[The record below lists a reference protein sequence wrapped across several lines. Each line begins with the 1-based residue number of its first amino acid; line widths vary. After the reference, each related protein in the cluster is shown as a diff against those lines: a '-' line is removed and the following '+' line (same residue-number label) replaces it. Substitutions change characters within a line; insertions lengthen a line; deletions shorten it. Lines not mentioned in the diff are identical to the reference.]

1 MLLRFVSILIIIT
14 LPRLAY
20 CLTEV
25 VDGITWTYTVSNGAA
40 TVGGGSSSSLAIA
53 TSTSGAITVPSTLG
67 GVPVTGIAQCAFY
80 SCSGLTSVTI
90 PTSVTD
96 IGYSAFSGC
105 SGLINLTLPFIG
117 SKRGN
122 TGTVDALFGYIFG
135 DSVYS
140 GGEKVSQWYSGTSS
154 TAYYI
159 PSSLNTVVVTD
170 ETKIGFGAFSNC
182 SRLKSVTIP
191 EGVTSVGDNAF
202 NGCSGLSNILIP
214 NSVSTIGGRA
224 FVGCSGLTNVT
235 IQDNVT
241 CIGERA
247 FAECSNLESMTL
259 PFIGAARGVETGIG
273 SVFGYVFGI
282 VSFTGGTNAV
292 FTYRTGNDKDTATLS
307 CYLPKT
313 LKRVMITDESN
324 IACGAFEQCSCL
336 TNIVLNDGITSVGD
350 FSFSECSGLTSI
362 VIPEGV
368 TNIGNSAFRDCIG
381 LVSLV
386 VPDSVVNIEQY
397 AFQGCSSLSEVDI
410 PASVRIGYKAFD
422 GCPAEENVTY
432 IDVAP
437 RIRNVT
443 AKQRY
448 PWNGKVDITFEVV
461 GDVTA
466 GLPEWNMPH
475 LAVTAQDRVTGVKYE
490 ASKEALSCD
499 TGSAEGAHHIVWDLD
514 KQGLEIKSDDVVF
527 SVAYVG
533 RQKPY
538 CVIDLSGGASASSYP
553 VSYLTDIPLVGWPDE
568 YKTAKLVLRLI
579 EPGSFKMGG
588 SHDVTLTKPFYCGVF
603 EVTQRQ
609 WELVT
614 GSNPC
619 SSTSYGKGNSYPVH
633 SVSCNEIR
641 GSSEGAEWPSSSAV
655 DSSSFLG
662 ILRARAGLDFDLP
675 TEAQWE
681 YACRA
686 GTTTTY
692 SYGDSANDNYM
703 WYTNNSDS
711 TSHEVGTRSPNPW
724 GLYDMHGNLWEWC
737 LDWYKGSLT
746 GGIDP
751 KGSSYGSWQVIRGG
765 GWNYNAPGCTSSVRL
780 FSHPSYGSYYIG
792 FRLVR
797 TLANE

>member
-1 MLLRFVSILIIIT
+1 
-14 LPRLAY
+14 
-20 CLTEV
+20 
-25 VDGITWTYTVSNGAA
+25 
-40 TVGGGSSSSLAIA
+40 
-53 TSTSGAITVPSTLG
+53 
-67 GVPVTGIAQCAFY
+67 
-80 SCSGLTSVTI
+80 
-90 PTSVTD
+90 
-96 IGYSAFSGC
+96 
-105 SGLINLTLPFIG
+105 
-117 SKRGN
+117 
-122 TGTVDALFGYIFG
+122 
-135 DSVYS
+135 
-140 GGEKVSQWYSGTSS
+140 
-154 TAYYI
+154 
-159 PSSLNTVVVTD
+159 
-170 ETKIGFGAFSNC
+170 
-182 SRLKSVTIP
+182 
-191 EGVTSVGDNAF
+191 
-202 NGCSGLSNILIP
+202 
-214 NSVSTIGGRA
+214 
-224 FVGCSGLTNVT
+224 
-235 IQDNVT
+235 
-241 CIGERA
+241 
-247 FAECSNLESMTL
+247 MTL

-362 VIPEGV
+362 VVPVGV
-368 TNIGNSAFRDCIG
+368 TNIGNSAFRNCVG

-386 VPDSVVNIEQY
+386 VPDSVVSIGQY
-397 AFQGCSSLSEVDI
+397 AYQGCSSLSEVDI

-422 GCPAEENVTY
+422 GCPAEESITY
-432 IDVAP
+432 SVVAP
-437 RIRNVT
+437 QIRNVT

-466 GLPEWNMPH
+466 GLPEWYMPPYISVSA
-475 LAVTAQDRVTGVKYE
+475 LKQADGAKYE
-490 ASKEALSCD
+490 ASNMAMSGD
-499 TGSAEGAHHIVWDLD
+499 TETMVGVHHVVWDLN
-514 KQGLEIKSDDVVF
+514 KQGLEIKSEDVVF
-527 SVAYVG
+527 SVAYAV
-533 RQKPY
+533 RHKPY

-553 VSYLTDIPLVGWPDE
+553 VSYLTDIPLVGWTDE

-633 SVSCNEIR
+633 LVSYNMIR
-641 GSSEGAEWPSSSAV
+641 GISTGSGWPASSAV

-662 ILRARAGLDFDLP
+662 KLRARTGLDFDLP

-681 YACRA
+681 YACSA

-692 SYGDSANDNYM
+692 SYGNSANGNYM
-703 WYTNNSDS
+703 WYGSNSGS
-711 TSHEVGTRSPNPW
+711 LSHEVGTKLPNPW
-724 GLYDMHGNLWEWC
+724 GLYDMHGNVWEWC
-737 LDWYKGSLT
+737 LDWYASSLS
-746 GGIDP
+746 GGTEP
-751 KGSSYGSWQVIRGG
+751 KGYSSGANRVVRGG
-765 GWNYNAPGCTSSVRL
+765 GWNRNASYCTSSYRYNGG
-780 FSHPSYGSYYIG
+780 PSYVYSSYG

-797 TLANE
+797 TLSNE